1 MDLFLLCKNSAL
13 FLIEVSW
20 ISIYYY
26 AHNYFNVKK
35 LSFYRNFYF
44 KITIIFSFNFILIL
58 TIILATNGTNG
69 FIAEAKHNKVDTDEN
84 FNAKSHEKSIESENE
99 MFVDDFEELKRQS
112 ELLANKKS
120 VAANAQ
126 VKSAY

>member
-1 MDLFLLCKNSAL
+1 M
-13 FLIEVSW
+13 
-20 ISIYYY
+20 
-26 AHNYFNVKK
+26 
-35 LSFYRNFYF
+35 
-44 KITIIFSFNFILIL
+44 L

-69 FIAEAKHNKVDTDEN
+69 FIAEAKHNKVITDEN
-84 FNAKSHEKSIESENE
+84 FNAKSYEKSIESENE

-126 VKSAY
+126 VKFSY